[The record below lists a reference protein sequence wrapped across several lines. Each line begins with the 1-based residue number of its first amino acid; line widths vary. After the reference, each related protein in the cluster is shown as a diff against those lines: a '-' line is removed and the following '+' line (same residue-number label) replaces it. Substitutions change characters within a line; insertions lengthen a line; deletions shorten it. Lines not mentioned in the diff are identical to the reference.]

1 MSDPDRI
8 SPNNINTI
16 SIRQVMKIKKI
27 LIRELE
33 IGPIPEILQTKIAR
47 TLWQTVKRITDLRS

>member
-1 MSDPDRI
+1 MSDQDRI

-27 LIRELE
+27 SIRELE
-33 IGPIPEILQTKIAR
+33 IDPIPEILKTKIAR
-47 TLWQTVKRITDLRS
+47 TLWQTVKRITDLQS